1 MRLSAGLCFV
11 ALLLTSPHAEATS
24 LRAAPAKLELVAP
37 DSAATLSLRNED
49 SKPINAQIRVFRWSQ
64 VNGEEKLEP
73 NVDVAA
79 SPPLTTLGGGIDYVV
94 RVVRVTK
101 TPVAGE
107 ETYRLLVDELPDAA
121 RRVPGAVTVVVR
133 YSIPVFF
140 VSRDAAPPKLSWAIK
155 QVDGSLV
162 LTGTNSGGRHARI
175 SDLQLTSE
183 GKPVVSRA
191 GLVGYVLGGSTMQ
204 WTLPLPRSGPAAPR
218 ALALSAQ
225 TESGPIHATIAVSPG
240 R

>member
-1 MRLSAGLCFV
+1 MRLPAGLCI
-11 ALLLTSPHAEATS
+11 ATLLLAGTHAEATS

-37 DSAATLSLRNED
+37 DSAAALSLRNED
-49 SKPINAQIRVFRWSQ
+49 TKPINAQIRVFRWSQ

-73 NVDVAA
+73 SVDVAA
-79 SPPLTTLGGGIDYVV
+79 SPPLTTLGAGIDYVV

-140 VSRDAAPPKLSWAIK
+140 VSRDAAPAKLSWTIR
-155 QVDGSLV
+155 QMNGGLV
-162 LTGTNSGGRHARI
+162 LTGSNSGGRHARI
-175 SDLQLTSE
+175 SDLQLTSD
-183 GKPVVSRA
+183 GKPVVTRT

-204 WTLPLPRSGPAAPR
+204 WTLPLPRSGPT
-218 ALALSAQ
+218 ALRSVALSAQ
-225 TESGPIHATIAVSPG
+225 SESGPINATIAVSPG